1 MVLLPVMALLLAMPL
16 AAQEQPHEQRL
27 PPRQV
32 QAPVPADTA
41 TCRVVVINAE
51 TGRRV
56 RGAVISSGT
65 RRDTTIWDGTAR
77 MASHFGEA
85 VVWHPAYMTRHL
97 SGHLAS
103 DTIRLIPTAHQI
115 AEVEVWGNY
124 SGKKFVDS
132 DDDVSAQLAANQEK
146 AKGFNPLGLV
156 VWVVKKLLPRRR
168 KLTRKEKQKIILD
181 NY

>member
-1 MVLLPVMALLLAMPL
+1 MSMLSVATLFATPVSAQRQEHMKP
-16 AAQEQPHEQRL
+16 AA
-27 PPRQV
+27 
-32 QAPVPADTA
+32 PADTS
-41 TCRVVVINAE
+41 TCRVVVVNAE

-77 MASHFGEA
+77 MASRFGKA

-97 SGHLAS
+97 NGPLAS

-124 SGKKFVDS
+124 GGKNFVSS
-132 DDDVSAQLAANQEK
+132 DGDDVSAQLAANQEK

-168 KLTRKEKQKIILD
+168 KLTREEKQKIILD